1 MKELIESGQMS
12 NVQFLPDNK
21 MIKVDGNF
29 MLSGK
34 MRIPKEDIE
43 SALGTGIITGGTGVV
58 A

>member
-1 MKELIESGQMS
+1 MS